1 MENGL
6 TFNDLPQVVAEL
18 RDEVI
23 GMRQMLT
30 CLQKENT
37 ERKENTHRPMSVEDA
52 AEYLKIPLR
61 TLYMKLGN
69 GTIPATNRAS
79 GMSSIRTNWTSGWSA
94 IARIPYRMT
103 MEEENA
109 AILASN
115 KRNAI
120 KQKLDNHG
128 NGRKK

>member
-30 CLQKENT
+30 CLQEENGQ
-37 ERKENTHRPMSVEDA
+37 RKENTHRPMSVDEA

-69 GTIPATNRAS
+69 GTIPAN
-79 GMSSIRTNWTSGWSA
+79 GMYSIRTSWTNGWSA
-94 IARIPYRMT
+94 TARIPYR
-103 MEEENA
+103 
-109 AILASN
+109 
-115 KRNAI
+115 
-120 KQKLDNHG
+120 
-128 NGRKK
+128 